1 MSDPER
7 RVVILGSTGSIGV
20 QTIDVI
26 ERLNQ
31 CGCAFS
37 IAGLAA
43 GRNLDRLADQI
54 ARHRPAAVCVA
65 EAAGAKL
72 VAKRFPQLRVL
83 VGRSGLEELA
93 QLPEVDLVVNALVGA
108 AGLAPTLA
116 ALSLGRTV
124 ALANKESLVIGG
136 ELVARLLQEH
146 GGTLLPIDSE
156 HNALFQ
162 CLRAGKGS
170 EVRRVILTASGG
182 PFLRTPKESLSRVR
196 PHEALRHPNWSM
208 GSRITI
214 DSATMVNK
222 GFEVIEAHYLFSLP
236 YDTIAVVVHPGSVVH
251 GFVEYRDGSVLA
263 QLASPDMRLPI
274 QYVLTYP
281 ERVNTGLPR
290 LPVEGISTMAFEPLD
305 IERYPAFATVLEAA
319 RMGRTA
325 PAAVNAADEILVER
339 FLSADIL
346 FTDIGRGLEDV
357 LSRWEKEYGDVSPV
371 GEAVFDPDTLL
382 SVDRWARN
390 TASRLRF

>member
-1 MSDPER
+1 M
-7 RVVILGSTGSIGV
+7 
-20 QTIDVI
+20 
-26 ERLNQ
+26 
-31 CGCAFS
+31 
-37 IAGLAA
+37 
-43 GRNLDRLADQI
+43 
-54 ARHRPAAVCVA
+54 A

-83 VGRSGLEELA
+83 VGRSGLEGLA

-236 YDTIAVVVHPGSVVH
+236 YEMIAVVVHPGSVVH

-274 QYVLTYP
+274 QYALTYP
-281 ERVNTGLPR
+281 ERMDTGLPR

-319 RMGRTA
+319 RTGRTA

-357 LSRWEKEYGDVSPV
+357 LSRWEKEYGDLSPV
-371 GEAVFDPDTLL
+371 GEAVFDLDTLL